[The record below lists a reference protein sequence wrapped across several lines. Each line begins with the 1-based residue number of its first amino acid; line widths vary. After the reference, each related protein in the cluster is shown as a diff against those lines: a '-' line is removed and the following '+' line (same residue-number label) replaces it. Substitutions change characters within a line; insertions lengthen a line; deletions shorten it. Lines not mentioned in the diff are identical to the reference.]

1 MKQSIIILIYCTCY
15 LCSLNY
21 LIYTDFMYSVLLGPF
36 KSFTSFFFLQDLLQ
50 KYVFPTTIAKM
61 SALKLHHTVKKID
74 IFPVRP
80 FAICLSKYTS
90 RCFYNCDKVTANL
103 RAHRAHILKWWLYN
117 YSLHHKGPIKIFM
130 FCLNGKDLYKREDG
144 IGK

>member
-1 MKQSIIILIYCTCY
+1 MKESIKILIYCTCHF
-15 LCSLNY
+15 CSLNY
-21 LIYTDFMYSVLLGPF
+21 LIYTDFRYSVLLGPLNLLPV
-36 KSFTSFFFLQDLLQ
+36 FFFLQDLSQ

-74 IFPVRP
+74 IFPVQP
-80 FAICLSKYTS
+80 FTICLSKYTS

-130 FCLNGKDLYKREDG
+130 FCLNGKDLYKREDR

>member
-1 MKQSIIILIYCTCY
+1 MYVSFLFTQLSHLYGFQVLSIIRA
-15 LCSLNY
+15 
-21 LIYTDFMYSVLLGPF
+21 F
-36 KSFTSFFFLQDLLQ
+36 KSFTRFFFLHDLSQ

-74 IFPVRP
+74 IFPVQP
-80 FAICLSKYTS
+80 FTICLSKYTS

-130 FCLNGKDLYKREDG
+130 FCLNGKDLYKREDR